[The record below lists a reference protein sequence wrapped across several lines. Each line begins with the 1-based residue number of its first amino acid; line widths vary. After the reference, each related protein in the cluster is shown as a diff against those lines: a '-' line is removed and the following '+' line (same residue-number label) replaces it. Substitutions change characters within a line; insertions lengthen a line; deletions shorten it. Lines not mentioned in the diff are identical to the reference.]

1 MKGPCG
7 VQRPSP
13 AHRPPPP
20 CGWLMT
26 HGWTAPAEGDARAAG
41 PGRRPSPA
49 PSPRARP
56 PRALGRRPAADH
68 SRPLLPL
75 SWGSPQPAARTGSPA
90 VGSAHRE
97 PTQRRDGG
105 SGWPHTRSPSN
116 AATRPAPCP
125 DSHAAPGP
133 GGRLTRCDG
142 DDPATPS
149 RKGPARSFLGS
160 RGPEGT
166 ASLPGGPGTLG
177 RGRRW
182 HFTGRLQPGSSS

>member
-1 MKGPCG
+1 MTPALQGLGGAPRLLPRPG
-7 VQRPSP
+7 LGHPGHEADAQRLTT
-13 AHRPPPP
+13 R
-20 CGWLMT
+20 
-26 HGWTAPAEGDARAAG
+26 
-41 PGRRPSPA
+41 
-49 PSPRARP
+49 
-56 PRALGRRPAADH
+56 
-68 SRPLLPL
+68 RPLLPL

-125 DSHAAPGP
+125 DSHTAPGP

-142 DDPATPS
+142 DDPVTPS

-160 RGPEGT
+160 CGPEGT
-166 ASLPGGPGTLG
+166 ASLPGGPGLWVGAGDGTLLG
-177 RGRRW
+177 ASSLAL
-182 HFTGRLQPGSSS
+182 HPESFSTQEPHLQERS

>member
-75 SWGSPQPAARTGSPA
+75 SWGLSPA
-90 VGSAHRE
+90 GRSHRK
-97 PTQRRDGG
+97 PGRGLCSQGTHPA
-105 SGWPHTRSPSN
+105 SGWRVRV
-116 AATRPAPCP
+116 A
-125 DSHAAPGP
+125 
-133 GGRLTRCDG
+133 
-142 DDPATPS
+142 S
-149 RKGPARSFLGS
+149 REVAF
-160 RGPEGT
+160 
-166 ASLPGGPGTLG
+166 
-177 RGRRW
+177 
-182 HFTGRLQPGSSS
+182 